1 MSGSSKVPARSPSSR
16 CVRRVL
22 AWLSASAAVVALAF
36 GAAAGRS
43 PVRLIPKFTKGQ
55 TMRYRIET
63 RTTITG
69 ETTAPIANP
78 EGASKLDQSI
88 NLIIRL
94 DVLDAGGPTG
104 TVRLRAT
111 YEQADA
117 RSSGNGFDAQAQS
130 LDAQYERLQGRSIEF
145 ALAPNGQLSDLQGL
159 EDILPNGSAADAI
172 LSWTRNVS
180 AGQGLPKDG
189 IRVGQKW
196 RRESPLSG
204 SPLAGLF
211 WRSDSEYLR
220 NEPCGPVAATSAQS
234 SAPSEPAD
242 DCAAILTRFSLLR
255 HSSSG
260 ADATPEDYRRN
271 GLRTSGRWTG
281 AGESLNLISLKAG
294 TLIRSTQTETQ
305 DMDYRIV
312 SAVSGSAIH
321 RLGHVQTQT
330 EITLLPPS

>member
-1 MSGSSKVPARSPSSR
+1 MSGSFKISDRCSSSL
-16 CVRRVL
+16 CLRRLPGWLSVSVAVFVL
-22 AWLSASAAVVALAF
+22 AL
-36 GAAAGRS
+36 GATAGRS
-43 PVRLIPKFTKGQ
+43 PVRLIPKFIKGQ

-94 DVLDAGGPTG
+94 DILEAGGSTG

-117 RSSGNGFDAQAQS
+117 RSSGNGFDAQVQS
-130 LDAQYERLQGRSIEF
+130 LDAQYERLQGRSIQF
-145 ALAPNGQLSDLQGL
+145 TIAPNGQLSDFQGL
-159 EDILPNGSAADAI
+159 EDILSNRSAADAI
-172 LSWTRNVS
+172 LSWARNVS

-196 RRESPLSG
+196 RREAPLSG

-220 NEPCGPVAATSAQS
+220 NEPCEPVAATAAQS
-234 SAPSEPAD
+234 SGPSVPAD
-242 DCAAILTRFSLLR
+242 NCAAILTRFDLLR
-255 HSSSG
+255 HGS
-260 ADATPEDYRRN
+260 AAANATPEEYRRN

-294 TLIRSTQTETQ
+294 MLIRSTQTETQ

-312 SAVSGSAIH
+312 SAISGSAIH
-321 RLGHVQTQT
+321 RAGHVQTQT